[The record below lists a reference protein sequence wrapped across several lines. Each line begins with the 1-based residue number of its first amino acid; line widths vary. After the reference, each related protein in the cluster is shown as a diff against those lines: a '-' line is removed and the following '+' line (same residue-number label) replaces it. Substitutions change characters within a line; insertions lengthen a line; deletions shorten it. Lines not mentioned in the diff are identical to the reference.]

1 MLDEKNN
8 SQVEEN
14 ESTPKKSKKAAT
26 QPSKELEHKV
36 TDSSE
41 EVIDEIENSTTESSE
56 KEVALTKNE
65 TQKKVIDTSSN
76 EIPDESKKSNI
87 ENSEKEK
94 PSVQT
99 KTKIK
104 LTDSAGADIDKSETS
119 DVESTATKE
128 APTKDGSEKI
138 EIISSNKAV
147 DEIESKIAESA
158 ENDSHL
164 KIEMVDYAKFSLEEL
179 VVELS
184 KLVKEN
190 QVQSIYSNV
199 NKIKNVF
206 NLRFGELLKKE
217 KESFLEQGG
226 NIVDFQYSNPIKSTY
241 NSILYDYKVKRNE
254 FYANQEKQLKG
265 NLQTKLD
272 IIDELKHLIDNAEGA
287 TMYKMF
293 KIIQTRWRETGPIP
307 RAKYNDTWRT
317 YHHHVERFYD
327 LLHLNNDLRD
337 LDFKHNLEEKLK
349 LVVRAEKLAELDDIN
364 VAFKELQVLHK
375 LWKEEVG
382 PIARDQREEVW
393 ERFSEAT
400 KKVHDQRHEFFKG
413 LKSKYEDNIEKKL
426 SVINEIIAI
435 DTTKNKSRV
444 DWQKSIKKIEELRNK
459 FFKIGQVPRAKSDE
473 IWSKFKD
480 ATRKFN
486 SEKNT
491 YFKGIKKEHLENLNK
506 KKLLIEQAVSLKD
519 SDDWEATT
527 AVMKK
532 IQADWKNIGHVPRKY
547 SDKLWKEFKDACNHF
562 FDRLHSK
569 EDAGNKEQL
578 IIFNHKKELLSEIKA
593 FSEKNKDISIDL
605 LKDYIAK
612 WRDLGRVPFEMRHI
626 EVKFNKLVDK
636 IVESNDIEKQE
647 VEMLKFQN
655 LVNSYLDQKNYRKLD
670 SEQHFIRKKIDETI
684 REIQQLENNIGFI
697 SNVTDD
703 NPLVLNVR
711 KQIDVYKEKLEI
723 WKTKLNYLKKLE

>member
-1 MLDEKNN
+1 MLDEANN
-8 SQVEEN
+8 LQVEDN
-14 ESTPKKSKKAAT
+14 DSTPKNSEKT
-26 QPSKELEHKV
+26 DTPTPKELEQKI
-36 TDSSE
+36 TDSSD
-41 EVIDEIENSTTESSE
+41 EVIDDSKSKNSKSSE
-56 KEVALTKNE
+56 EKVTSIKKEIVKEVTTA
-65 TQKKVIDTSSN
+65 SSN
-76 EIPDESKKSNI
+76 EILDEGEKTTVEISK
-87 ENSEKEK
+87 KEK
-94 PSVQT
+94 PSKKSKSKK
-99 KTKIK
+99 KT
-104 LTDSAGADIDKSETS
+104 TASSTIDVEKSEMANVDSVDLEETS
-119 DVESTATKE
+119 GQKKPD
-128 APTKDGSEKI
+128 KDENK
-138 EIISSNKAV
+138 SSNKAV

-158 ENDSHL
+158 EIVEHA
-164 KIEMVDYAKFSLEEL
+164 KIEMLDYSKFNLEDL

-190 QVQSIYSNV
+190 EVQSIYSNV

-206 NLRFGELLKKE
+206 NVRFGELLKKE
-217 KESFLEQGG
+217 KEIFLSQGG
-226 NIVDFQYSNPIKSTY
+226 NIIDFQYSNPVKSTY
-241 NSILYDYKVKRNE
+241 NSILYDFKVKRNE
-254 FYANQEKQLKG
+254 FYANQDKQLKD

-287 TMYKMF
+287 TMYKIF
-293 KIIQTRWRETGPIP
+293 KSIQTNWRETGPIP

-349 LVVRAEKLAELDDIN
+349 LVARAEKLAELDDIN

-400 KKVHDQRHEFFKG
+400 KKVHDQRHEFFRG
-413 LKSKYEDNIEKKL
+413 LKSKYEENIEKKL
-426 SVINEIIAI
+426 MVIAEIAAI
-435 DTTKNKSRV
+435 DTSENQSRV
-444 DWQKSIKKIEELRNK
+444 DWQKSIKEIEELRNK

-473 IWSKFKD
+473 IWSKFKE

-486 SEKNT
+486 SEKNR
-491 YFKGIKKEHLENLNK
+491 YFKGIKREHLENLNK

-519 SDDWEATT
+519 SEDWEATT
-527 AVMKK
+527 GVMKK

-547 SDKLWKEFKDACNHF
+547 SDKLWKEFKDACNHY
-562 FDRLHSK
+562 FDRLHTK
-569 EDAGNKEQL
+569 QDAGNKEQL
-578 IIFNHKKELLSEIKA
+578 VIFNQKKELLSEIKA
-593 FSEKNKDISIDL
+593 FVEKNEGITIDT
-605 LKDYIAK
+605 LKEYVTK

-636 IVESNDIEKQE
+636 IVESNDIDKQE

-670 SEQHFIRKKIDETI
+670 SEQHFIRKKIDETF

-697 SNVTDD
+697 SNVTED
-703 NPLVLNVR
+703 NPLVKNVR

-723 WKTKLNYLKKLE
+723 WKAKLDYLKQLE